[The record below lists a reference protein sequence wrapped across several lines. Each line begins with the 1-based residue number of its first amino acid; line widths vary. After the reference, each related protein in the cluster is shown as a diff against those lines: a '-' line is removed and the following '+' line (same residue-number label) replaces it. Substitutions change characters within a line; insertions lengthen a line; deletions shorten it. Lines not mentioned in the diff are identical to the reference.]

1 MKWDYYRPHIDRRVS
16 GNKVDL
22 TPLCN
27 QPEVRRNLI
36 LDLARPFQKVN
47 LDKVASPESL
57 GYILGSAVAQS
68 LNRGFI
74 PFRKGGELPIHRRY
88 RSRVSFVDY
97 TSERKSLEVNKS
109 LINAGERILI
119 VDDVIDSGAQVKAMI
134 KLIERLHGE
143 VVGVSVL
150 VADRSRK
157 TKHLIDKYNVHA
169 IHMAL
174 VSD

>member
-1 MKWDYYRPHIDRRVS
+1 MKWDYYRPHIDRRVP

-27 QPEVRRNLI
+27 DSEVRRNLI
-36 LDLARPFQKVN
+36 LDLVRPFRNVG

-57 GYILGSAVAQS
+57 GYILGSAAAQR
-68 LNRGFI
+68 LNCGFI
-74 PFRKGGELPIHRRY
+74 PFRKGGLLPVHRQH
-88 RSRVSFVDY
+88 RSRVSFTDY
-97 TSERKSLEVNKS
+97 TNTRKSLEVNRS
-109 LINAGERILI
+109 LIEPGERILI
-119 VDDVIDSGAQVKAMI
+119 MDDVIDTGAQVKAMI
-134 KLIERLHGE
+134 KLIERLGGE

-157 TKHLIDKYNVHA
+157 TSRLIDRYNVHA

-174 VSD
+174 VG

>member
-1 MKWDYYRPHIDRRVS
+1 MKWDYYRPHIDRRVP

-27 QPEVRRNLI
+27 ESEVRRNLI
-36 LDLARPFQKVN
+36 LDLARPFRN
-47 LDKVASPESL
+47 GDLDKVASPESL
-57 GYILGSAVAQS
+57 GFILGSAVAQR

-74 PFRKGGELPIHRRY
+74 PFRKGGELPIHRQH

-97 TSERKSLEVNKS
+97 TNRKKTLEVNKD
-109 LINAGERILI
+109 LIKPGERILI
-119 VDDVIDSGAQVKAMI
+119 VDDVIDTGAQVKAII
-134 KLIERLHGE
+134 KLIERLQGI

-157 TKHLIDKYNVHA
+157 TEHLIKTHNVHA

-174 VSD
+174 VCE

>member
-1 MKWDYYRPHIDRRVS
+1 MQWDYYRPHIDRRVP

-27 QPEVRRNLI
+27 ESEVRRKLI
-36 LDLARPFQKVN
+36 LDLARPFRKVD

-57 GYILGSAVAQS
+57 GFILGSAVAQR
-68 LNRGFI
+68 LNKGFI
-74 PFRKGGELPIHRRY
+74 PFRKGRKLPVHRQY
-88 RSRVSFVDY
+88 KSSVSFVDY
-97 TSERKSLEVNKS
+97 TNQRKSLEVNRS
-109 LINAGERILI
+109 LIKAGERILI
-119 VDDVIDSGAQVKAMI
+119 VDDVIDTGAQVKTMI

-157 TKHLIDKYNVHA
+157 TRHLIEKYNVHA
-169 IHMAL
+169 IHMPL
-174 VSD
+174 VCE